1 MTIYAYNYIYTY
13 YVYAYIHIYIY
24 VCYAYIYISVAV
36 VAQSQFRFRLL
47 DTNYLGM
54 GKCPVRLDPKNSK
67 EYKELLPFQEWFNK
81 NRNNPIVRRL
91 LEVAYRNWK
100 KLVYINNKVVKK
112 EPRFRSCR
120 SSSVAHLGGS
130 GTEASSVIVID

>member
-1 MTIYAYNYIYTY
+1 MT
-13 YVYAYIHIYIY
+13 
-24 VCYAYIYISVAV
+24 
-36 VAQSQFRFRLL
+36 
-47 DTNYLGM
+47 
-54 GKCPVRLDPKNSK
+54 KCPVRLVPKNSK
-67 EYKELLPFQEWFNK
+67 EYKELKPFEEWYNK
-81 NRNNPIVRRL
+81 NRKNPTFKRL
-91 LEVAYRNWK
+91 LDVAYRNWK

>member
-1 MTIYAYNYIYTY
+1 M
-13 YVYAYIHIYIY
+13 H
-24 VCYAYIYISVAV
+24 IYISVAI

-67 EYKELLPFQEWFNK
+67 EYKELKPFEEWFNK
-81 NRNNPIVRRL
+81 NRKNPRVRRL

>member
-1 MTIYAYNYIYTY
+1 MTKGELRWVAGTHTQYKELKPFEEWYNKNRKNPT
-13 YVYAYIHIYIY
+13 
-24 VCYAYIYISVAV
+24 
-36 VAQSQFRFRLL
+36 FKRLL
-47 DTNYLGM
+47 D
-54 GKCPVRLDPKNSK
+54 
-67 EYKELLPFQEWFNK
+67 
-81 NRNNPIVRRL
+81 
-91 LEVAYRNWK
+91 VAYRNWK